1 MKQITEFFLEGE
13 SPTLIVSHTK
23 VSKLYFYK
31 CVHIILF
38 LSLSTCFTHQFH
50 SYTKILTLILVIPT
64 LNSPHSRTPIPR
76 IPTLIPH
83 IPTPVPRIPTLIP
96 RIPIFL
102 LIPSPIPNSGF
113 YRQFLFF
120 MISKSLFNQ
129 NKFVFNKIY
138 FHYITFFFM
147 ISNIFIKLKFSYHMY
162 FFYSSKIYFHYLN
175 FSFNIFLV
183 TISGLPFIFT
193 KVRILL
199 PVCKLNSS
207 KRM

>member
-13 SPTLIVSHTK
+13 SSTLIVSHTK

-64 LNSPHSRTPIPR
+64 LNSPHSHPYSSRSHPDS
-76 IPTLIPH
+76 PH
-83 IPTPVPRIPTLIP
+83 SHPYSTHSHPDSHHSHPDSRHSHPDSRHSHHSPHSFPDSQFRLLQIVP
-96 RIPIFL
+96 
-102 LIPSPIPNSGF
+102 
-113 YRQFLFF
+113 FF

-138 FHYITFFFM
+138 FHYITFFFHD
-147 ISNIFIKLKFSYHMY
+147 IKIYFYSIKINFYSVRNIFIVHI
-162 FFYSSKIYFHYLN
+162 FFIQVEY
-175 FSFNIFLV
+175 IF
-183 TISGLPFIFT
+183 II
-193 KVRILL
+193 
-199 PVCKLNSS
+199 
-207 KRM
+207 